1 MNHSLNNVDKNPRDA
16 NSKILAIEELATER
30 GNTGGLVKR
39 IDENRELLELLQ
51 ERVPQ
56 FVSSHPWLVGWI
68 QANDNFFTQLEG
80 ILETHQML
88 RMPKDYPR
96 PWPGVREQALALI
109 SALQV
114 PALIHLLTSE
124 STAAVAQRL
133 SEAGHRNL
141 GMTPL
146 EMLQPTIVQA
156 VVQLR
161 NAHSKLPAGQVVAQT
176 NEEPQQVAFPSK
188 NKYFEEQA
196 LALINALQ
204 VPALIHWL
212 SSETPSAVAQR
223 LKEAGHD
230 HFEMMSRVTQETI
243 VAFAISQLQSGR
255 ITLSFSADISPM
267 KSI

>member
-1 MNHSLNNVDKNPRDA
+1 MKNFLKQLLCQSNA
-16 NSKILAIEELATER
+16 NRKVMAIEELATKR
-30 GNTGGLVKR
+30 GSTGGLVKR

-68 QANDNFFTQLEG
+68 QANDNFFTQLED
-80 ILETHQML
+80 ILETHQAL

-133 SEAGHRNL
+133 KEAGHRNL

-161 NAHSKLPAGQVVAQT
+161 NAHSMVPAGQVVAQT
-176 NEEPQQVAFPSK
+176 NEEPHQVAFSSK

-196 LALINALQ
+196 LALIIALQ
-204 VPALIHWL
+204 VPALIHLL

-255 ITLSFSADISPM
+255 VTLSFSADISPM